1 MSAITD
7 SITTLAQALVKTPSQ
22 GGIDAPDSVLQV
34 TRDFARGIGLEFTT
48 LQDAKGNDVALVAK
62 IDGAHPG
69 KTWAVNATLD
79 TAPIGNKTQWNSDPF
94 SGEIKDGHLLGR
106 GAADSKLAAA
116 MFTHL
121 ANEMQALKQ
130 DMHGSLLLIL
140 DADEHTG
147 NFGGIKAVLAAG
159 YKPDG
164 IMIGYSGDDQV
175 IVGSRGFS
183 RYEIELTGKA
193 AHSGASAA
201 AEDNALL
208 RLSAIVQA
216 LTKQQPHAQD
226 DVFQKQPK
234 LTVTEVSGG
243 DGYAVVPSK
252 AVIKVDMRLTPA
264 FNEAAADKH
273 IRNIVARNDK
283 KNKVP
288 EGRATK
294 ITKISAE
301 PPFLTPP
308 TSEMRQ
314 ALRAAI
320 KEITGEEVKEA
331 VSGPSNIGNFMAK
344 QGIEVTAGY
353 GVPASG
359 IHAANEKADLRAL
372 PKIYNVYKRTLGAL
386 LRL

>member
-1 MSAITD
+1 MSATID

-22 GGIDAPDSVLQV
+22 GGIDAPGSVLQV
-34 TRDFARGIGLEFTT
+34 TRDFARSIGLEFTT
-48 LQDAKGNDVALVAK
+48 LKDAKGNDVALVAK

-79 TAPIGNKTQWNSDPF
+79 TAPVGNKTQWSSDPF

-121 ANEMQALKQ
+121 ANEMQALKN

-147 NFGGIKAVLAAG
+147 NFGGIKAALAAG

-164 IMIGYSGDDQV
+164 IMIGYPGDDQV

-183 RYEIELTGKA
+183 RYEIELTGKG
-193 AHSGASAA
+193 AHSGASAP

-208 RLSAIVQA
+208 RLASIIQS
-216 LTKQQPHAQD
+216 LTKTPPHAQD
-226 DVFQKQPK
+226 DEFQKQPK

-273 IRNIVARNDK
+273 IRRIVASNDR

-288 EGRATK
+288 ETRATK

-308 TSEMRQ
+308 SSDMRT
-314 ALRAAI
+314 ALRDAI
-320 KEITGEEVKEA
+320 TEITGQPVREA

-359 IHAANEKADLRAL
+359 VHAANEKADLREL
-372 PKIYNVYKRTLGAL
+372 PKVYEVYRRAVGKL
-386 LRL
+386 LKL

>member
-1 MSAITD
+1 MTTNID
-7 SITTLAQALVKTPSQ
+7 SIAKLAQQLVQTPSQ
-22 GGIDAPDSVLQV
+22 GGIDAPDGVLQL
-34 TRDFARGIGLEFTT
+34 TRDFARGIGLEFET
-48 LQDAKGNDVALVAK
+48 LKDAKGNDVALVAK

-79 TAPIGNKTQWNSDPF
+79 TAPVGNKTHWTSDPF
-94 SGEIKDGHLLGR
+94 SGDVKDGQLRGR

-121 ANEMQALKQ
+121 ASEMQALQK

-147 NFGGIKAVLAAG
+147 NFGGIKAALAAG

-164 IMIGYSGDDQV
+164 IMIGYPGDDQV
-175 IVGSRGFS
+175 VVGSRGFS

-193 AHSGASAA
+193 AHSGASAP

-208 RLSAIVQA
+208 RLASIVQA
-216 LTKQQPHAQD
+216 LTKKQPFAQD
-226 DVFQKQPK
+226 DEFQKQPK

-252 AVIKVDMRLTPA
+252 AVVKVDMRLTPA

-273 IRNIVARNDK
+273 IRGIVAKNDR

-288 EGRATK
+288 EARATRV
-294 ITKISAE
+294 TKISAE
-301 PPFLTPP
+301 PPFLTPAS
-308 TSEMRQ
+308 SEMRQ

-320 KEITGEEVKEA
+320 KEITGQEVREV
-331 VSGPSNIGNFMAK
+331 VSGPSNIGNFLAK
-344 QGIEVTAGY
+344 QGIAVTAGY

-359 IHAANEKADLRAL
+359 VHAANETADLRAL
-372 PKIYNVYKRTLGAL
+372 PKIYSVYKQALGKL
-386 LRL
+386 LKL

>member
-1 MSAITD
+1 MSANID
-7 SITTLAQALVKTPSQ
+7 SITKLAQQLVQTPSQ

-34 TRDFARGIGLEFTT
+34 TRDFARGIGLEFQT
-48 LQDAKGNDVALVAK
+48 LKDAKGNDVALVAK

-79 TAPIGNKTQWNSDPF
+79 TAPVGNKTQWNSDPF
-94 SGEIKDGHLLGR
+94 SGDVRDGHLLGR

-121 ANEMQALKQ
+121 ANEMQVLKN

-147 NFGGIKAVLAAG
+147 NFGGIKAALAAG

-164 IMIGYSGDDQV
+164 IMIGYAGDDQV

-183 RYEIELTGKA
+183 RYEIELTGKG
-193 AHSGASAA
+193 AHSGASAP

-208 RLSAIVQA
+208 RLASIIQA
-216 LTKQQPHAQD
+216 LQKKLPAAQD
-226 DVFQKQPK
+226 DKFQKPPK

-273 IRNIVARNDK
+273 IGRIVANNDK
-283 KNKVP
+283 KHNVP
-288 EGRATK
+288 ATRATK
-294 ITKISAE
+294 VAKISAE
-301 PPFLTPP
+301 PPFLTPA
-308 TSEMRQ
+308 SSDMRQ
-314 ALRAAI
+314 ALRDAI
-320 KEITGEEVKEA
+320 REITGSDVKEA

-353 GVPASG
+353 GVPGSG
-359 IHAANEKADLRAL
+359 AHAANEKADLRAL
-372 PKIYNVYKRTLGAL
+372 PKIYNVYKRALGTLL
-386 LRL
+386 KL

>member
-1 MSAITD
+1 MSATID

-48 LQDAKGNDVALVAK
+48 LKDAKGNDVALVAK

-79 TAPIGNKTQWNSDPF
+79 TAPVGNKTQWNSDPF
-94 SGEIKDGHLLGR
+94 SGQIKDGQLLGR

-147 NFGGIKAVLAAG
+147 NFGGIKAALSAG

-164 IMIGYSGDDQV
+164 IMIGYAGDDQV

-183 RYEIELTGKA
+183 RYEIELTGKG
-193 AHSGASAA
+193 AHSGASAP

-208 RLSAIVQA
+208 RLASIIQA
-216 LTKQQPHAQD
+216 LQKKLPAAQD
-226 DVFQKQPK
+226 DAFQKPPK

-252 AVIKVDMRLTPA
+252 AVVKVDMRLTPA
-264 FNEAAADKH
+264 FNESAADKH
-273 IRNIVARNDK
+273 IGRIIANNDK
-283 KNKVP
+283 KHKVP
-288 EGRATK
+288 AARATK
-294 ITKISAE
+294 VTKISAE
-301 PPFLTPP
+301 PPFLTPAS
-308 TSEMRQ
+308 SEMRQ
-314 ALRAAI
+314 ALREAI
-320 KEITGEEVKEA
+320 REITGQEVKEA

-353 GVPASG
+353 GVPSSG
-359 IHAANEKADLRAL
+359 AHAANEKADLRQL
-372 PKIYNVYKRTLGAL
+372 PKIYNVYKRAIGTLL
-386 LRL
+386 KL